1 MIWLCLALIP
11 AALAVS
17 FPLTAILARLG
28 HRLGAFDS
36 PGVEG
41 QVKEPPRPVPNTG
54 GIAIFAGIALPMLA
68 GLALLVPLA
77 RTSDLEWQEEP
88 GLIPVALWEH
98 LPGIAQQAPLALGLL
113 GALAALHL
121 LGVID
126 DRRPLGPWIK
136 LAVMLGAAGAI
147 ASLTDTRLLTV
158 LDAHVG
164 GPWLSIAATV
174 LWIAIVTNA
183 MNFIDNM
190 DGLCAGV
197 ASVAGTCFLA
207 ASLLTGQWF
216 VAATLA
222 LLVGSCLGF
231 LAYNRPPARIFMGD
245 GGSLVIGFLLGF
257 LTVRTTYYDPD
268 AAGGWYAVFM
278 PLVVLAVPLY
288 DFASVTIVRLRHGR
302 SPFVGDLNHFSH
314 RLVRRGL
321 GKPAAVAV
329 ICGLTGVTGL
339 SGVMLASLA
348 PWQAF
353 LIGVQCAV
361 ILLVVAAF
369 EFASAP
375 RNGANP

>member
-1 MIWLCLALIP
+1 MISLCLALIP

-28 HRLGAFDS
+28 HRLGTYDS
-36 PGVEG
+36 TGVEG
-41 QVKEPPRPVPNTG
+41 QIKEPPRRVPNTG

-68 GLALLVPLA
+68 GLALLVPLGRA
-77 RTSDLEWQEEP
+77 SNLEWQEEP

-98 LPGIAQQAPLALGLL
+98 LPGIAQQAPLALGLI

-121 LGVID
+121 LGLVD

-136 LAVMLGAAGAI
+136 LVVMLGAAGAI
-147 ASLTDTRLLTV
+147 VVFTDTRLLTA

-164 GPWLSIAATV
+164 GTWLSIALTI
-174 LWIAIVTNA
+174 LWIAVVTNA

-197 ASVAGTCFLA
+197 ASVAGACFLA
-207 ASLLTGQWF
+207 AALLSGQWF

-231 LAYNRPPARIFMGD
+231 LAFNRPPARIFMGD
-245 GGSLVIGFLLGF
+245 AGSLVIGFLLGF
-257 LTVRTTYYDPD
+257 LTVRTTYYDAD

-288 DFASVTIVRLRHGR
+288 DFISVTIVRLRHGR

-339 SGVMLASLA
+339 SGIMLASLA
-348 PWQAF
+348 PWQA
-353 LIGVQCAV
+353 LLVGVQCAV

-369 EFASAP
+369 EYASAR
-375 RNGANP
+375 RNGNDA

>member
-17 FPLTAILARLG
+17 FPLTGVLTRLG
-28 HRLGAFDS
+28 HRLRTYDS
-36 PGVEG
+36 PGVDG
-41 QVKEPPRPVPNTG
+41 QVKAPPRRVPNTG
-54 GIAIFAGIALPMLA
+54 GIAIFAGVALPMIA
-68 GLALLVPLA
+68 GLALLVPLG
-77 RTSDLEWQEEP
+77 RTADRESQHEP
-88 GLIPVALWEH
+88 GLVPAALREH
-98 LPGIAQQAPLALGLL
+98 LPGVVQQAPAAVGLLTALGLL
-113 GALAALHL
+113 HL
-121 LGVID
+121 LGLID
-126 DRRPLGPWIK
+126 DRRPLGPCLK
-136 LAVMLGAAGAI
+136 LVVMLGVAGAVVV
-147 ASLTDTRLLTV
+147 LTDTRLLTV
-158 LDAHVG
+158 LDARAG
-164 GPWLSIAATV
+164 GPWLSMVVTI
-174 LWIAIVTNA
+174 LWIVVITNA

-197 ASVAGTCFLA
+197 ASVAGACFLA
-207 ASLLTGQWF
+207 AALISGQWF

-257 LTVRTTYYDPD
+257 LTVRTTYYDAD

-348 PWQAF
+348 PWQAI
-353 LIGVQCAV
+353 LVGVQCVV

-375 RNGANP
+375 RNGSDA

>member
-17 FPLTAILARLG
+17 CPLTAILARLG

-41 QVKEPPRPVPNTG
+41 QVKEPQRRVPNTG
-54 GIAIFAGIALPMLA
+54 GVAIFAGIALPMLA

-113 GALAALHL
+113 SALAALHL

-136 LAVMLGAAGAI
+136 LTVMLVAAGAI
-147 ASLTDTRLLTV
+147 ASLTDTRLLTA

-164 GPWLSIAATV
+164 GPWLSIAITV
-174 LWIAIVTNA
+174 LWIAVVTNA

-207 ASLLTGQWF
+207 AALLSGQWF

-257 LTVRTTYYDPD
+257 LTVRTTYYD

-288 DFASVTIVRLRHGR
+288 DFVSVTIVRLRQGK

-348 PWQAF
+348 PWQAI
-353 LIGVQCAV
+353 LVGVQCVV

-369 EFASAP
+369 EFASAR
-375 RNGANP
+375 RNGPDA